1 MSHEL
6 SRRHQDQIAE
16 KAAII
21 ANTAFGLGRTAERNR
36 ILEELIKNKVMRIDA
51 LGLLCFVNCNSLKVE
66 YSKIFDI
73 TKEEETNDGSN

>member
-6 SRRHQDQIAE
+6 SKRHQEQIAE

-36 ILEELIKNKVMRIDA
+36 IIAILEQHTVKPSIIKEII
-51 LGLLCFVNCNSLKVE
+51 G
-66 YSKIFDI
+66 
-73 TKEEETNDGSN
+73 EETNAGSN